1 MPSNRVNHSVK
12 PDGLCGLHISYQVE
26 VVLQLKLELWVH
38 QTALTSHDASNLP
51 DPPLKADHART
62 GNGQLHVGP
71 PLLQTLCGPA

>member
-1 MPSNRVNHSVK
+1 MTSNGKHRVNHSVT
-12 PDGLCGLHISYQVE
+12 PDSLHGFTTFE
-26 VVLQLKLELWVH
+26 VVLKLKLECWG
-38 QTALTSHDASNLP
+38 QQAALTSQDASSLP